1 MLPRQRAIDK
11 RQVNLEPAL
20 PFYSGM
26 KSVFALLLVL
36 GSLAAQAAPQ
46 LQGIARPAL
55 APSRVS
61 ELREALEQY
70 HPGSAAM
77 PVRLTAE
84 QRAELRRQ
92 LSEYGPPPWATTAVA
107 APTQRKD
114 P

>member
-1 MLPRQRAIDK
+1 
-11 RQVNLEPAL
+11 VNWKAAL
-20 PFYSGM
+20 PFYLGM

-46 LQGIARPAL
+46 PQVAPRPAPAL
-55 APSRVS
+55 SRVP
-61 ELREALEQY
+61 ELREALQQY
-70 HPGSAAM
+70 HPGSAAT

-92 LSEYGPPPWATTAVA
+92 LSEYGPPPWATTVA
-107 APTQRKD
+107 APAQRKD